1 MKRVKS
7 YSSPYL
13 LYLIATPIG
22 NLKEM
27 NQRAI
32 EILSDCDIIMCEDTR
47 VTGKLLGFL
56 NIKGKELLSLR
67 EHNESSMADLAINL
81 IKQGKKVVYMSD
93 AGYPTISDPGEIL
106 VNKCIAN
113 DIAVSTINGSSAV
126 LSALLGANLSK
137 DKFLFYGFLD
147 AKKVAREKQLKELE
161 DEPYTIVFYEAPH
174 RIEATLHSIY
184 DVLGERKITLCR
196 ELTKINEEYIYGTTS
211 ELLGLDFTTVIGE
224 MVIVLEGK
232 EKSSKVID
240 EAEITKLCQEYL
252 NKGLTKK
259 DAVDAICKDYGLA
272 KNAVYNIMKNLD

>member
-27 NQRAI
+27 NPRAI
-32 EILSDCDIIMCEDTR
+32 ETLSDCDVIMCEDTR
-47 VTGKLLGFL
+47 VSGKLLGFF

-67 EHNESSMADLAINL
+67 EHNESSMADLAITL

-113 DIAVSTINGSSAV
+113 DIAVSTINGSSAM

-161 DEPYTIVFYEAPH
+161 NELYTIVFYEAPH

-184 DVLGERKITLCR
+184 DVLGDRKVTLCR
-196 ELTKINEEYIYGTTS
+196 ELTKINEEYIYGTVG
-211 ELLGLDFTTVIGE
+211 ELLELDFTTIIGE
-224 MVIVLEGK
+224 IVIVLEGK
-232 EKSSKVID
+232 EKNKEVLSDI
-240 EAEITKLCQEYL
+240 EIEHLCREYL
-252 NKGLTKK
+252 AKGLTKK
-259 DAVDAICKDYGLA
+259 DAIEAICKENHLA
-272 KNAVYNIMKNLD
+272 KNQVYNIIKNLD